1 MEQPLP
7 MSLPPLLPP
16 TSGFGSSMRPGDGE
30 GYPPGGP
37 PGPPFPGDGPL
48 PPNRAPTPENMSPNP
63 NSNPGKYK
71 EKKILQFFL
80 LIFHTNHFKQPLF
93 LGGFNQSS
101 DEGIGVW

>member
-71 EKKILQFFL
+71 EKKNSS
-80 LIFHTNHFKQPLF
+80 IFSAYLSHKSFQTTFIF
-93 LGGFNQSS
+93 RWFQS
-101 DEGIGVW
+101 EFG